1 MFRLPS
7 YLKLELVHRMKLTSA
22 VQGGLGPRSIAL
34 TEHVTIAFRYSSF
47 HALQRQFSAL
57 YRRGWV
63 YCFGILHIHRS
74 TTVS

>member
-1 MFRLPS
+1 MLRLPS
-7 YLKLELVHRMKLTSA
+7 QLKLELVLRVKLTSA
-22 VQGGLGPRSIAL
+22 VQGGLGPRSVAL
-34 TEHVTIAFRYSSF
+34 TEHVTIALWYSSF

-63 YCFGILHIHRS
+63 YRFGILHIHRG